1 MGRQTAVAAP
11 PKAVPPARRTVT
23 KFVAPDSV
31 PEEFGAYTV
40 SDEMLDGFIKPQEV
54 RSLLDT
60 FGLQKR
66 TSVVFPFQHIE
77 RRDGDMYTLRVDPF
91 TSHDVDGKTVF
102 AQHWVYKRQ
111 PKDQY

>member
-1 MGRQTAVAAP
+1 MKAAVSVKSTPAA
-11 PKAVPPARRTVT
+11 PPARRVVT

-31 PEEFGAYTV
+31 PEQFGAYTV
-40 SDEMLDGFIKPQEV
+40 TDDMIDGFIRPQDV
-54 RSLLDT
+54 RELLDT
-60 FGLQKR
+60 FGLAKR

-77 RRDGDMYTLRVDPF
+77 RRDGDMYTMRVDGLQ
-91 TSHDVDGKTVF
+91 SHDVDGKTLI